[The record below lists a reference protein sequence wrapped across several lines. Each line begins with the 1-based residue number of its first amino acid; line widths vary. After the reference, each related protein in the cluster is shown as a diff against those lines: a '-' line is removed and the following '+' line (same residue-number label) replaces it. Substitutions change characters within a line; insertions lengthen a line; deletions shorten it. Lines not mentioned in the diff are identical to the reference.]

1 MTQRTD
7 RLDEL
12 LRQEIGAMLEREVAD
27 RRVGFATVTK
37 VETQPDLRHA
47 KVWVS
52 VIGRDDER
60 AEALVALEH
69 AMVFIRRE
77 LGTRLRLK
85 RVPDLHVRLDDSIER
100 GTRILSLIDA
110 IESGADPAA
119 PAAGESLPTPTRGVV
134 GANAV
139 TDAPAEIAPDP
150 SPAGAPAGPLGA
162 PLPGPRPIADGFG
175 GAAADYAS
183 ALAAELLARRTRQ
196 RGPGKGG
203 RGSRKAPRSG
213 TSPHATPD
221 ATTRRPPRPRA

>member
-1 MTQRTD
+1 MSQRTD

-27 RRVGFATVTK
+27 RRIGFATVTK

-85 RVPDLHVRLDDSIER
+85 RIPDLHVRLDDSIER

-110 IESGADPAA
+110 IETGADPAERS
-119 PAAGESLPTPTRGVV
+119 AGESLPTPTRGVAAAGVIGLSV
-134 GANAV
+134 GDPTTAPP
-139 TDAPAEIAPDP
+139 APASTPM
-150 SPAGAPAGPLGA
+150 A
-162 PLPGPRPIADGFG
+162 PLPGPRPIAEGFG

-183 ALAAELLARRTRQ
+183 ALAAELSARRSR
-196 RGPGKGG
+196 PH
-203 RGSRKAPRSG
+203 GSAKIGNADRTPSKAARTAAHAPRRS
-213 TSPHATPD
+213 A
-221 ATTRRPPRPRA
+221 RPRP

>member
-12 LRQEIGAMLEREVAD
+12 LREEIGAMLERDVAD
-27 RRVGFATVTK
+27 RRIGFATVTK

-52 VIGRDDER
+52 IIGRDDER

-85 RVPDLHVRLDDSIER
+85 RIPDLHVRLDDSIER

-110 IESGADPAA
+110 IEAGDDPAE
-119 PAAGESLPTPTRGVV
+119 PSIGESLPTPTRG
-134 GANAV
+134 A
-139 TDAPAEIAPDP
+139 
-150 SPAGAPAGPLGA
+150 AGPLGA
-162 PLPGPRPIADGFG
+162 ADAGADLGPAASATPPLPGPPSIAEGFG

-183 ALAAELLARRTRQ
+183 ALAAELAARRTGP
-196 RGPGKGG
+196 RGTRGAAAGAGAGK
-203 RGSRKAPRSG
+203 RNV
-213 TSPHATPD
+213 
-221 ATTRRPPRPRA
+221 PRPAAPSERARRSRP